1 MNINQTHNQP
11 KRQEKDLQ
19 TKELVLEP
27 RLSLTSLS
35 QLTNTPVQQIEERVN
50 ESMLTKNFSVSMLR
64 VKQRKKPMKW
74 TEQDTKTFY
83 KCLEI
88 FGTDFAMIK
97 EVLSHLTQRQIAR
110 KFHKEKKRNPQFIEA
125 ALQVHQANLISKDS
139 KSSSFLENLFIQT
152 VDSDPFSDNNSD
164 VSLDE
169 AINYKLRLIN
179 EQGEDYG
186 LGLDD
191 EPIYPLE
198 FYLKD

>member
-1 MNINQTHNQP
+1 MNINQTQNQP
-11 KRQEKDLQ
+11 KRLEQIPQ
-19 TKELVLEP
+19 TTETPSEP

-35 QLTNTPVQQIEERVN
+35 QVANLPTQQLEDRVN
-50 ESMLTKNFSVSMLR
+50 ESMLTKNFSISMFC

-74 TEQDTKTFY
+74 TDQDTKTFY
-83 KCLEI
+83 KCLEV

-97 EVLSHLTQRQIAR
+97 EVLSHLTPRQIAR
-110 KFHKEKKRNPQFIEA
+110 KFHKEKKRNPQFVEA

-164 VSLDE
+164 VSLEE
-169 AINYKLRLIN
+169 AINYKLKLIN

-186 LGLDD
+186 LGFDD
-191 EPIYPLE
+191 EPLYPLE